1 MAKYLDYGGLK
12 YYHGKIKPSLQHAE
26 SAYGDTQAFKNG
38 DKVLVTPQ
46 ISTNTWVVKN
56 HAGTDPISG
65 TYAGTV
71 ITVPT
76 GAKVTYSGMWK
87 WTADVN
93 KKSPESVSGNWGDT
107 LPASATESAAFTS
120 AVIST
125 DNAENQTAAHVTL
138 SAKRKGLMLNGQK
151 IIGASGDD
159 TATASA
165 IIQFRDNVY
174 YGNIGK
180 PLPDA
185 ADVEGLTTV
194 LTNTQERTL
203 TVTTSTSEY
212 FCYAYPKSYGLLRTI
227 VADGADPILEN
238 FTAPYTT
245 SVTNKAGLAKDYY
258 VYVSAN
264 MGAFNN
270 NSLAFKK

>member
-1 MAKYLDYGGLK
+1 MAKYLDLEGLT
-12 YYHGKIKPSLQHAE
+12 YYHGKIKPTINDVE
-26 SAYGDTQAFKNG
+26 AFKKG
-38 DKVLVTPQ
+38 DKVLVNPV
-46 ISTNTWVVKN
+46 ISKNTWVVNN
-56 HAGTDPISG
+56 HANNAAIPTASWTNSG
-65 TYAGTV
+65 TT

-76 GAKVTYSGMWK
+76 GANVTYTGQWK

-93 KKSPESVSGNWGDT
+93 KKSPESASGSWGNTLLKTDVPSGNYT
-107 LPASATESAAFTS
+107 TS
-120 AVIST
+120 KPVTALNIK
-125 DNAENQTAAHVTL
+125 NETAAYVTL

-151 IIGASGDD
+151 IIGATGNDA
-159 TATASA
+159 ATASA

-174 YGNIGK
+174 YGNTGVAT
-180 PLPDA
+180 PDA
-185 ADVEGLTTV
+185 NAIAALTTV

-203 TVTTSTSEY
+203 TVTTNTSQY
-212 FCYAYPKSYGLLRTI
+212 FCYAYPVSYGPLKTI

-238 FTAPYTT
+238 FTAPYTA

>member
-1 MAKYLDYGGLK
+1 MTKYLDYDGLK
-12 YYHGKIKPSLQHAE
+12 YYHGKIKPTINDVE
-26 SAYGDTQAFKNG
+26 AFKKG

-56 HAGTDPISG
+56 HANNDPISG
-65 TYAGTV
+65 TYAGTA

-76 GAKVTYSGMWK
+76 GANVTYTGRWK
-87 WTADVN
+87 WTAN
-93 KKSPESVSGNWGDT
+93 ENMKSPESVSGNWGAT
-107 LPASATESAAFTS
+107 LPASATESNPYTS
-120 AVIST
+120 AVITTTS
-125 DNAENQTAAHVTL
+125 AENKTAASVTI
-138 SAKRKGLMLNGQK
+138 SAARKGLMLNGQK

-165 IIQFRDNVY
+165 VIQFRDNVY

-185 ADVEGLTTV
+185 SDVKGLTTV

-212 FCYAYPKSYGLLRTI
+212 FCYAYPKSYGPLRTI

-238 FTAPYTT
+238 FTAPYIT

>member
-1 MAKYLDYGGLK
+1 MAKYLDYDGLK

-38 DKVLVTPQ
+38 DKALVSPV
-46 ISTNTWVVKN
+46 ISTNTWVVKD
-56 HAGTDPISG
+56 HAGGDAIPG
-65 TYAGTV
+65 TYTGTA

-76 GAKVTYSGMWK
+76 GAKVTYSGKWK
-87 WTADVN
+87 WTADEN

-120 AVIST
+120 EVIST
-125 DNAENQTAAHVTL
+125 NNAKNQTAANVTL

-151 IIGASGDD
+151 IIGASGND
-159 TATASA
+159 AVTASA

-174 YGNIGK
+174 YGNTGVAA
-180 PLPDA
+180 PDA
-185 ADVEGLTTV
+185 NAIAALTTV

-203 TVTTSTSEY
+203 TVTTNTSQY
-212 FCYAYPKSYGLLRTI
+212 FCYAYPASYGPLKTI